1 MYLLFVQETDETYDN
16 IKDCSDLASVE
27 VIQSCPVVLEE
38 EYTMQQDSM
47 FQQVHTRMVVGVVRS

>member
-1 MYLLFVQETDETYDN
+1 M
-16 IKDCSDLASVE
+16 E

-47 FQQVHTRMVVGVVRS
+47 FQQVDIMVVVGVVRS

>member
-1 MYLLFVQETDETYDN
+1 M
-16 IKDCSDLASVE
+16 E

-47 FQQVHTRMVVGVVRS
+47 FQQVQIRTVVSVVRS